1 VTTTVV
7 PAGTINKEIIMKKKK
22 SWLDLQIIL
31 ASLAVTVTVG
41 LWNVFAMG
49 NRQVANA
56 SGNPAQP
63 PPSADPTN
71 VYVYDPTST
80 SAATTSVASVDANGK
95 VTLPKV
101 HILLGGS
108 LPVIRVAQAAPTAG
122 SSDGGTVSRLSG
134 GGATNLPPAP
144 PPATSSG
151 SSKP

>member
-1 VTTTVV
+1 
-7 PAGTINKEIIMKKKK
+7 MKKKK

-56 SGNPAQP
+56 AGNPPVIP
-63 PPSADPTN
+63 PPADPTN
-71 VYVYDPTST
+71 VYVYNPSPTT
-80 SAATTSVASVDANGK
+80 AATLDPNAPL
-95 VTLPKV
+95 TLPKV

-108 LPVIRVAQAAPTAG
+108 MPVVRVATAQPAPTGG
-122 SSDGGTVSRLSG
+122 SSEGGTVSRSSSHSSG
-134 GGATNLPPAP
+134 GGTANPPP
-144 PPATSSG
+144 PPASNSG